1 MSNIPLDTQVT
12 LKGPKGNIVTTL
24 GDALTAA
31 GFVPPASP
39 TAAPTA
45 RPQRRI
51 VQTTKPAAQQTKPA
65 SSDELLA
72 AFSGIITA
80 PAEQPSV
87 IVPAKQ
93 SKSHSDITL
102 YITKELL
109 PGGDNK
115 KEYLCI
121 SRTRTNAATGE
132 IKADEKQNFGF
143 DKSFSYHQGEAAGEK
158 WPLKKLDRE
167 VGGVKG
173 TFWCR
178 YIPLDKLAVMLEGLR
193 KNFSG
198 ATMIIDGKSN
208 VL

>member
-1 MSNIPLDTQVT
+1 MTTSQNIPFTTQCT
-12 LKGPKGNIVTTL
+12 LKGPNGNIVTTL
-24 GDALTAA
+24 GDALAAA
-31 GFVPPASP
+31 GFVPAQASA
-39 TAAPTA
+39 TTT

-51 VQTTKPAAQQTKPA
+51 VQHPVAAPA
-65 SSDELLA
+65 SPDELLA
-72 AFSGIITA
+72 AFSGLVAA
-80 PAEQPSV
+80 PVAQQSV

-93 SKSHSDITL
+93 SKTHSDVTL
-102 YITKELL
+102 YVTKELL
-109 PGGDNK
+109 PGGDGK

-121 SRTRTNAATGE
+121 SRTRINTATGE

-178 YIPLDKLAVMLEGLR
+178 YIPLDKLTVMLEGLR

-198 ATMIIDGKSN
+198 ATMIIEGKSST
-208 VL
+208 L